1 MDKEIIK
8 FDHTEIDEYEFH
20 QYKSPIWIN
29 GIDLNKIIVSNKIL
43 SGRQDFKYSIGYKDN
58 KKIKPLCILFPE
70 MNAYRID
77 LDETECMS
85 FLMKDKEFLEKY
97 NETLEKVG
105 NIIKRIY

>member
-1 MDKEIIK
+1 
-8 FDHTEIDEYEFH
+8 
-20 QYKSPIWIN
+20 
-29 GIDLNKIIVSNKIL
+29 
-43 SGRQDFKYSIGYKDN
+43 
-58 KKIKPLCILFPE
+58 